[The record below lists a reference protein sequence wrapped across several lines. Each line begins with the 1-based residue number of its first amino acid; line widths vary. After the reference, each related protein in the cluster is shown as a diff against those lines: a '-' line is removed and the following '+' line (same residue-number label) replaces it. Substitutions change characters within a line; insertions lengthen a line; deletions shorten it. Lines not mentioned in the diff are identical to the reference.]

1 MEPVGYTKIS
11 DGNGNVV
18 AIEKTTTGGNAIS
31 EYGKNECANSTEAKL
46 KANYEKDQSKFESKT
61 KSEYTKKGL
70 EDASAYINKALFFT
84 YIPQDLEIYYVKNK
98 DGGYD
103 DLEKAVGIAVEGF
116 EAIKDDAESKDGIAK
131 LTQAASIWEKA
142 LAESDPNNKD
152 ARIDKKVTL
161 QISQNLATAYLY
173 LLDFEKAK
181 SVIQKALDLEKN
193 FTTDGTR
200 EREALLA
207 IIKENSKGYAVN
219 KNNPINIQV
228 AKIAITTHPSSEIK
242 AFEADYQKYG
252 YAEAAGELKAAKEEY
267 DKGVESGEIN
277 PYQKFVVETSFGKQL
292 TLPDLGAKLLKDPAG
307 DKLDELPEAVTQLSD
322 LNILI
327 LRGNNLKSL
336 PASIGNLTE
345 LKKLNLTNNQL
356 TGLPDELGQLK
367 NLKTLVLKGNSIS
380 AADISKIQGMLPDC
394 DIKQ

>member
-1 MEPVGYTKIS
+1 M
-11 DGNGNVV
+11 
-18 AIEKTTTGGNAIS
+18 
-31 EYGKNECANSTEAKL
+31 
-46 KANYEKDQSKFESKT
+46 
-61 KSEYTKKGL
+61 
-70 EDASAYINKALFFT
+70 
-84 YIPQDLEIYYVKNK
+84 
-98 DGGYD
+98 
-103 DLEKAVGIAVEGF
+103 
-116 EAIKDDAESKDGIAK
+116 
-131 LTQAASIWEKA
+131 
-142 LAESDPNNKD
+142 
-152 ARIDKKVTL
+152 
-161 QISQNLATAYLY
+161 
-173 LLDFEKAK
+173 LDFEKAK

-207 IIKENSKGYAVN
+207 IIKSNSKGYAVN
-219 KNNPINIQV
+219 KNNPINVQV

-252 YAEAAGELKAAKEEY
+252 YAEAAQEIKEAKEEY

-277 PYQKFVVETSFGKQL
+277 PYQKYVMETSFGKQL
-292 TLPDLGAKLLKDPAG
+292 TLPDLGAKMLKDPAG

-356 TGLPDELGQLK
+356 TSLPDELGQLK
-367 NLKTLVLKGNSIS
+367 NLKTLILKGNSVS
-380 AADISKIQGMLPDC
+380 AADITKIQGMLPDC